1 VLPVVSS
8 FAWLP
13 LSSHGSTAHRED
25 QAMVR
30 LVMILLGVDYLRTR
44 WRELLAVGFLSTV
57 LGVVIFCDALDG
69 ALWFPIIP
77 FAGLLL
83 LEGFATL
90 AVAWTG
96 IGGQRT
102 LRYVKGVTF
111 IASAGLVLAGGVH
124 GNFILSLIFGTLFLA
139 DGTLQIIAAALV
151 RYRTWKVAIAGGVL
165 EIAIA
170 IFFYQPYPDHYA
182 GTIAYC
188 VAFGLLFGGWNM
200 TLLAMR
206 VRRMATNPVVADEK
220 RAEHKVAAMEA
231 AGAKAAAAAPAAPP
245 EISTQIP
252 TQDGSKPPCS
262 NAIDSRP
269 EPHEHV
275 LTIHVWTPV
284 GSAKSQAR
292 RQPIIDRYIAAV
304 DRNGAISTG
313 HAALESA
320 EGVYISLYPAI
331 EIERSPDE
339 FSRIL
344 RATRDN
350 DVPGVYQPDYETE
363 SKAWCPST
371 RQVRI
376 HNYDAER
383 LERFWS
389 EYRRTTTYNLTYRNC
404 SSTVAKA
411 LEAAI
416 EGASARAWGKDRG
429 WKPLLHIAV
438 TPELWVAAQVR
449 KRAATMAWTPGLTL
463 DYARALSM
471 LADPHPSGWVKMA
484 RLALRTMH
492 ESRLR
497 WQAEKAAAPNIDDT
511 VAVEPPG
518 QPVATVDGAD
528 VGANTSA
535 QR

>member
-1 VLPVVSS
+1 
-8 FAWLP
+8 
-13 LSSHGSTAHRED
+13 
-25 QAMVR
+25 MVR

-69 ALWFPIIP
+69 ALWFPIVP
-77 FAGLLL
+77 FVALLL
-83 LEGFATL
+83 LEGLATL

-111 IASAGLVLAGGVH
+111 IVSAGLVLIGGVH

-200 TLLAMR
+200 TLLAVR

-220 RAEHKVAAMEA
+220 RTEHKVAAMEA
-231 AGAKAAAAAPAAPP
+231 AAMRARAST
-245 EISTQIP
+245 EMSTQDVP
-252 TQDGSKPPCS
+252 KPPS
-262 NAIDSRP
+262 PNASSDAAERRD
-269 EPHEHV
+269 HV

-350 DVPGVYQPDYETE
+350 DVPGVFQPDYQTE
-363 SKAWCPST
+363 AKAWCPST

-376 HNYDAER
+376 HNYDAQR
-383 LERFWS
+383 LERFWA

-416 EGASARAWGKDRG
+416 EGASARAWGMDRG
-429 WKPLLHIAV
+429 WKPFLHIAV

-492 ESRLR
+492 ESRVR
-497 WQAEKAAAPNIDDT
+497 WRAEKAAAPNIDDT
-511 VAVEPPG
+511 NALEPAV
-518 QPVATVDGAD
+518 QPVFADTGASSGGNPGAN

>member
-1 VLPVVSS
+1 
-8 FAWLP
+8 
-13 LSSHGSTAHRED
+13 
-25 QAMVR
+25 MVR

-83 LEGFATL
+83 LEGLATL

-111 IASAGLVLAGGVH
+111 IASAGLVLIGGVH

-139 DGTLQIIAAALV
+139 DGTLQIIAAAFV
-151 RYRTWKVAIAGGVL
+151 RYRTWKMAIAGGVL

-200 TLLAMR
+200 TLLAIR

-220 RAEHKVAAMEA
+220 RTEHKVVGMDT
-231 AGAKAAAAAPAAPP
+231 AAAAAAVAVPAEGSAQ
-245 EISTQIP
+245 ISTQDAP
-252 TQDGSKPPCS
+252 RPPSS
-262 NAIDSRP
+262 NLPDSHP
-269 EPHEHV
+269 QPHEHV

-331 EIERSPDE
+331 EIDRSPDE

-383 LERFWS
+383 LERFWA

-429 WKPLLHIAV
+429 WRPFLHIAA

-492 ESRLR
+492 ESRVR
-497 WQAEKAAAPNIDDT
+497 WRAEKAAAPNIDDPDALAP
-511 VAVEPPG
+511 AV
-518 QPVATVDGAD
+518 QSVSADAGAG
-528 VGANTSA
+528 VNAGANTSA

>member
-1 VLPVVSS
+1 
-8 FAWLP
+8 
-13 LSSHGSTAHRED
+13 
-25 QAMVR
+25 MVR

-69 ALWFPIIP
+69 ALWFPIVP

-102 LRYVKGVTF
+102 LRYVKGVAF
-111 IASAGLVLAGGVH
+111 IVSAGLVLMGGVH

-151 RYRTWKVAIAGGVL
+151 RYRTWKMAIAGGVL

-200 TLLAMR
+200 TLLAIR
-206 VRRMATNPVVADEK
+206 VRRMATNPVVTDEK
-220 RAEHKVAAMEA
+220 RVEHKVAAMEP
-231 AGAKAAAAAPAAPP
+231 AAAKTAATPRTEASTQMSMQNGPKPPSSNALTPP
-245 EISTQIP
+245 EP
-252 TQDGSKPPCS
+252 
-262 NAIDSRP
+262 N
-269 EPHEHV
+269 EHV

-320 EGVYISLYPAI
+320 EGVYISLYPAV
-331 EIERSPDE
+331 EIERSPEE

-350 DVPGVYQPDYETE
+350 DVPGLFQPDYETE
-363 SKAWCPST
+363 AKAWCPST

-376 HNYDAER
+376 HNYDAAR
-383 LERFWS
+383 LERFWD

-404 SSTVAKA
+404 SSTVSKA

-429 WKPLLHIAV
+429 WKPFLHIAV

-492 ESRLR
+492 ESRVR
-497 WQAEKAAAPNIDDT
+497 WRAEKAAAPNIDDVT
-511 VAVEPPG
+511 DTAE
-518 QPVATVDGAD
+518 AAASSMSADAGA
-528 VGANTSA
+528 GPNASA